1 MYLKE
6 VPRVSRISKEAFLND
21 YFKPQLPVVMEKA
34 IEDWPAYSK
43 WSLDYIKQVAGD
55 KMVPLYDDRPVD
67 YKEGF
72 NEPHERMRMADYI
85 DLLKREPTRYRIFL
99 WNILKEV
106 PQLQQDFEYPDFG
119 LRLMKSLP
127 MLFFGGENSHT
138 FMHYDI
144 DLANIFHFHFE
155 GQKEILLFS
164 QAENRFLYRIPHSL
178 ITHESI
184 DFADPDLNQWPGLKH
199 TRGFK
204 TRLEHGEVLYMPEG
218 YWHYMRYISPG
229 FSMSLRAIA
238 RNPRN
243 LSKALYNVFVMRH
256 YDNLMRRVRGQK
268 WIDWKNEQAIERTHK
283 HLDSSA
289 QHPQKTQINQ
299 IGPNI
304 K

>member
-1 MYLKE
+1 M
-6 VPRVSRISKEAFLND
+6 
-21 YFKPQLPVVMEKA
+21 
-34 IEDWPAYSK
+34 
-43 WSLDYIKQVAGD
+43 KQVAGD
-55 KMVPLYDDRPVD
+55 KIVPLYDDRPVD
-67 YKEGF
+67 YKDGF
-72 NEPHERMRMADYI
+72 NQPHEEMRMADYI
-85 DLLKREPTRYRIFL
+85 ELLKREPTRYRIFL

-106 PQLQQDFEYPDFG
+106 PQLQEDFEYPDFG

-155 GQKEILLFS
+155 GRKEVVLFS
-164 QAENRFLYRIPHSL
+164 QAENKFLYKVPHSL

-184 DFADPDLNQWPGLKH
+184 NFGAPDLDQWPALRY

-204 TRLEHGEVLYMPEG
+204 AQLEHGEVLYMPEG
-218 YWHYMRYISPG
+218 YWHYMRYITPG

-243 LSKALYNVFVMRH
+243 LSKALYNIFIMRH

-268 WIDWKNEQAIERTHK
+268 WIDWKNEQAIARTHSHLSRTADKSANAHTDQMGK
-283 HLDSSA
+283 HL
-289 QHPQKTQINQ
+289 
-299 IGPNI
+299 
-304 K
+304 